1 MSGLL
6 GIGLVIGFLL
16 IVVAFVWW
24 AVNEPFDDG
33 GDDPMG
39 GSR

>member
-1 MSGLL
+1 MSLLL

-16 IVVAFVWW
+16 IVVSVVWW

-33 GDDPMG
+33 GDDWRG
-39 GSR
+39 GAQ